1 MFNLLSRSKVTLT
14 LGGKYYH
21 SPHFTEKD
29 TAAQKI
35 LGLAQGAPGV
45 GGRAGVSIQVSG
57 TPGPR
62 SLAALHTALRNSGE
76 PPQILWEAEKI

>member
-1 MFNLLSRSKVTLT
+1 MLNLLSWSKVTLT

-29 TAAQKI
+29 TVAQRI
-35 LGLAQGAPGV
+35 WGIAQGTPGA

-57 TPGPR
+57 TPGPGL
-62 SLAALHTALRNSGE
+62 SPCSALR
-76 PPQILWEAEKI
+76 PQELR